1 MRWRWLLRVVVANNF
16 SIWSIDTMLTDPA
29 ALVAGFFFEEDSFVL
44 FANFE
49 LKFRVSLAFR
59 GSKNFVRPP
68 EATGVS
74 LLLLKLLFLLFLS
87 RE

>member
-1 MRWRWLLRVVVANNF
+1 
-16 SIWSIDTMLTDPA
+16 MLTDPA
-29 ALVAGFFFEEDSFVL
+29 ALVAGFFFFEEDSFVL

-74 LLLLKLLFLLFLS
+74 LLLLKLLFLPFSSVPLS
-87 RE
+87 G